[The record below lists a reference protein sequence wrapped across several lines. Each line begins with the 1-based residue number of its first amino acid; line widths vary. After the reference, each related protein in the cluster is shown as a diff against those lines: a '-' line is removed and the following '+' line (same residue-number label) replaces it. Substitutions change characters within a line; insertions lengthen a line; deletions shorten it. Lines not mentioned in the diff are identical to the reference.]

1 VAGPDAA
8 LLARI
13 ESLAHT
19 RAPTLGS
26 GRLICIDGPAGSGK
40 TTLAAALC
48 ERLDSPVVHM
58 DDLYPGW
65 DGLEHVAPEVLGLLA
80 PLAAGG
86 AGGFR
91 RFDWAAGRYGPTV
104 VVEPAPWLVLE
115 GVGAGNPEWSR
126 WCTLLVWVHA
136 PADTRLARGLAR
148 DGEALR
154 SRWEK
159 WMRDEQVVLTRGSTR
174 ERADVEVET

>member
-1 VAGPDAA
+1 MPEPDAA
-8 LLARI
+8 LLSRI
-13 ESLAHT
+13 EVQARS
-19 RAPTLGS
+19 RRPTLGS

-40 TTLAAALC
+40 TTLAAALAQ
-48 ERLDSPVVHM
+48 RLGAPVVHM

-65 DGLEHVAPEVLGLLA
+65 DGLDDVVPEALGLLA
-80 PLAAGG
+80 PLARGEAGR
-86 AGGFR
+86 FR
-91 RFDWAAGRYGPTV
+91 KYDWAAERYGPAV
-104 VVEPAPWLVLE
+104 AVEPSPWLLLE
-115 GVGAGNPEWSR
+115 GVDSGDPAWST

-148 DGEALR
+148 DGEGLR